1 MANTMKVFLG
11 GTDGNPNDAANWTPA
26 EVPLTGDTLVWND
39 QTLRAC
45 DGHDFGAADPG
56 VLVTCIVE
64 KGCKYAIG
72 TSGTPLA
79 FNQIHLLD
87 FRGSSIIGSYFGTSA
102 TGGFEQQVD
111 NVSLDSESQANPVL
125 TVSGT
130 IDRWTNRS
138 GRGAI
143 KSTATLDERAEIIPS
158 GSGTVSELSIPSGVT
173 ITAGCVISIEGGVAT
188 VGASQEQVYVKGGKL
203 ILESAAA
210 VSTRLEITG
219 GTVEWD
225 AQSTLALVEARGGVF
240 KTTNARLSR
249 ILTEMNMSGDA
260 IVDLRIGGNLIT
272 YTNGIRVFG
281 SNQPMFPSGTKI
293 TPSVT

>member
-1 MANTMKVFLG
+1 MANTKKVFVG
-11 GTDGNPNDAANWTPA
+11 GTDGDPNTAANWDPA

-39 QTLRAC
+39 QTTRAC
-45 DGHDFGAADPG
+45 DGHDFAVATPG

-64 KGCKYAIG
+64 PGCVYPVG
-72 TSGTPLA
+72 TSGTPLE

-87 FRGSSIIGSYFGTSA
+87 FRGSAVVGSHFGTSA
-102 TGGFEQQVD
+102 TGAFEQQVD
-111 NVSLDSESQANPVL
+111 NVSLDSGSQVNPVL

-143 KSTATLDERAEIIPS
+143 KSTATLDERAEVLAPKAN
-158 GSGTVSELSIPSGVT
+158 TASELSIPNGVT
-173 ITAGCVISIEGGVAT
+173 ITAGCVVSVEGGVAT
-188 VGASQEQVYVKGGKL
+188 VGASQTEVFVKGGQL

-210 VSTRLEITG
+210 VTTRLEQTG
-219 GTVEWD
+219 GEVLWD
-225 AQSTLALVEARGGVF
+225 AQSTLTLVEVMGGTF
-240 KTTNARLSR
+240 RTRNARLSR
-249 ILTEMNMSGDA
+249 VLTDMNMYGDA
-260 IVDLRIGGNLIT
+260 VVDLRIGGNMIT

-281 SNQPMFPSGTKI
+281 NNYPSFPPGTKI